1 MSNIKF
7 SDYTLDNLKK
17 FLEQKLY
24 IKLSKI
30 GVKTI
35 GDFEKLTLSEFS
47 SHKGIGTNA
56 IKLFLDFK
64 IYFNNNKLSIY
75 DKIKEDNDLKILPIS
90 EFEFVEDL
98 NDPDLLDLFEGQD
111 SQESDDRDKMFTV
124 GGMTNDKEQTFNEFQ
139 KKQDEFDERDLN
151 KDGIVSEEEKRKAYE
166 KGNWKNA
173 HKGKAYFQHPWFD
186 WSKKERWIND
196 RDAINYWLNVKG
208 GNRNALSQIRN
219 QYPDNFDSKTY

>member
-7 SDYTLDNLKK
+7 SDYTLYNLKK
-17 FLEQKLY
+17 FLEKKLY

-35 GDFEKLTLSEFS
+35 GDFEKLTLNQFS

-64 IYFNNNKLSIY
+64 IYFNNNKISIY
-75 DKIKEDNDLKILPIS
+75 DKIKEDNDLKVLPIS

-124 GGMTNDKEQTFNEFQ
+124 GGMTNDKEQSFNDFQ
-139 KKQDEFDERDLN
+139 KKQDEFDKADLN
-151 KDGIVSEEEKRKAYE
+151 KDGIVTNEEAREHYE
-166 KGNWKNA
+166 KSWRDA
-173 HKGKAYFQHPWFD
+173 YKGDPFYKHPWFD
-186 WSKKERWIND
+186 WGKRERWIND
-196 RDAINYWLNVKG
+196 RDATNYWLNNKG
-208 GNRNALSQIRN
+208 GNRITLEGYKSK
-219 QYPDNFDSKTY
+219 YPTDFNKKTY